1 MKELNQF
8 YAENKVAILVAVVL
22 ILLSIVGTVTE
33 NDPHIW

>member
-1 MKELNQF
+1 MKELKQF

-22 ILLSIVGTVTE
+22 ILLSIVGRLTE